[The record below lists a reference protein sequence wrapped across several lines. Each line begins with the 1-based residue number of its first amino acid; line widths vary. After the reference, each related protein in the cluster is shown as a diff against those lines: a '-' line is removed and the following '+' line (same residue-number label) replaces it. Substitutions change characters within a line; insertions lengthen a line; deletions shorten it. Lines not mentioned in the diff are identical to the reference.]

1 MSEVKRWKFK
11 RWIGSF
17 VASEEFDKLSDALSE
32 NTKAWH
38 RTADNFYKDSERHK
52 QEMAA
57 LREEL
62 AECNKRKAWWVDSAK
77 TLDERLTAAEQRNAD
92 AEKLLRE
99 TSAVLRGG
107 ECYGWEDNQADQIDA
122 FLGKPTESGASE

>member
-1 MSEVKRWKFK
+1 MSEVRRWKFK
-11 RWIGSF
+11 GWIGSF
-17 VASEEFDKLSDALSE
+17 VTSEEFDKLSDALSE

-62 AECNKRKAWWVDSAK
+62 ANVKG
-77 TLDERLTAAEQRNAD
+77 
-92 AEKLLRE
+92 LLRSASVDYACCLE
-99 TSAVLRGG
+99 AGYDRITSLGG
-107 ECYGWEDNQADQIDA
+107 GCDSVEKMLADNSNYARYKA
-122 FLGKPTESGASE
+122 ALAKPTESGASE